1 MQELNNKLEQ
11 LITINGTYNSLESFL
26 KDLKSLRKLE
36 EKEDIDIYELYK
48 SDIGA
53 FIKTIF
59 YYILHDEC
67 SFNNLLID
75 DRSFLKNFNDKV
87 INLINY
93 EILRC
98 NDNLQESYLSWED
111 RSYEASDFSLDDLI
125 IFCNFRENPS
135 LPITKNIYDE
145 EFASNKDQNI
155 KQILME
161 NSYNIINSCKKLC
174 NDALQNNKGNFII
187 HSLTK
192 DFYIHSFIIQE
203 YIFFDNI
210 LKDNKR
216 EITLEYSEDI
226 VKSLILFLYGENPF
240 IIDNDIEK
248 LLCLADYLCIETLM
262 QICFI
267 KLDNNDTKREFQ
279 IKKRIQSA
287 KYYLKTMSNYINKDD
302 DNLFISYI
310 DEIILLLNNDDN
322 EGIIKLIN
330 KICDDYVGDN
340 KKELS
345 WCITNKIEYIIGYI

>member
-1 MQELNNKLEQ
+1 MLKKW
-11 LITINGTYNSLESFL
+11 LISL
-26 KDLKSLRKLE
+26 
-36 EKEDIDIYELYK
+36 
-48 SDIGA
+48 
-53 FIKTIF
+53 IK
-59 YYILHDEC
+59 
-67 SFNNLLID
+67 
-75 DRSFLKNFNDKV
+75 
-87 INLINY
+87 
-93 EILRC
+93 C
-98 NDNLQESYLSWED
+98 N
-111 RSYEASDFSLDDLI
+111 
-125 IFCNFRENPS
+125 
-135 LPITKNIYDE
+135 
-145 EFASNKDQNI
+145 
-155 KQILME
+155 
-161 NSYNIINSCKKLC
+161 
-174 NDALQNNKGNFII
+174 
-187 HSLTK
+187 
-192 DFYIHSFIIQE
+192 
-203 YIFFDNI
+203 DNI

-322 EGIIKLIN
+322 EVIIKLIN